1 MRLIVSSF
9 GAATGNGMMN
19 ATASTDALGV
29 TLIGGG
35 DCDIADDRQIDSLG
49 NVFVASPLTS

>member
-9 GAATGNGMMN
+9 GVVTGNGMMN

-29 TLIGGG
+29 TLIGG

>member
-1 MRLIVSSF
+1 MQLHRR
-9 GAATGNGMMN
+9 
-19 ATASTDALGV
+19 TDGVGV
-29 TLIGGG
+29 TLIGGGG